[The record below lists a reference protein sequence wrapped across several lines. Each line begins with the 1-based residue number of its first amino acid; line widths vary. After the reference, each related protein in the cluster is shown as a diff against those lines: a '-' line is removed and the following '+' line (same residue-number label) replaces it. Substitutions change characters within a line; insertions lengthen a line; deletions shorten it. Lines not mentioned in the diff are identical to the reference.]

1 MREVIDMKS
10 LEIEGKT
17 IDEAIEKACNEFQV
31 SREKL
36 NIEIISEKTSGF
48 LGIVGNKKAKIKATL
63 LSFDEAVS
71 EYSAT
76 SPPVAA
82 PQGSAGSISSAP
94 SHEEGSMETV
104 AEKAK
109 AILDGLLL
117 RMHLD
122 CPVTVEESADKIIL
136 NINGNGGGLLIG
148 RRGQNLDAIQYIV
161 NKAVHKSANSRK
173 IIIVDTEFYRRRREE
188 SLVALAAKIGE
199 KVKKTK
205 KAVSL
210 SYLNAHSRRII
221 HMALQNDVS
230 LTTKSRGE
238 GEYRKII
245 IVPAKKG

>member
-1 MREVIDMKS
+1 M
-10 LEIEGKT
+10 G
-17 IDEAIEKACNEFQV
+17 
-31 SREKL
+31 
-36 NIEIISEKTSGF
+36 
-48 LGIVGNKKAKIKATL
+48 
-63 LSFDEAVS
+63 
-71 EYSAT
+71 
-76 SPPVAA
+76 
-82 PQGSAGSISSAP
+82 SSA
-94 SHEEGSMETV
+94 EQ
-104 AEKAK
+104 AK

-161 NKAVHKSANSRK
+161 NKAVHKSANGRK
-173 IIIVDTEFYRRRREE
+173 IIIVDTESYRRRREE

-245 IVPAKKG
+245 IVPAKKE